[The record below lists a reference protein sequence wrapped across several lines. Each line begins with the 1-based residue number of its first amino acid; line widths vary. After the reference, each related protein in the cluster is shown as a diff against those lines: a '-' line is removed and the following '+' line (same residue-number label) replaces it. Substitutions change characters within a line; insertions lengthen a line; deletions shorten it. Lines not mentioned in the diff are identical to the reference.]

1 MKLNP
6 MSSRIA
12 IIGAGISGLAAAYQ
26 LIKSGHDPVIFEKES
41 FVGGRMSSKNLDGFI
56 IDKAA
61 YTIPETH
68 KNLRR
73 FLKEMEMKKSL
84 FPTPGTYSTFS
95 AGKEYKINI
104 GSSTQFFKSELFSS
118 KSKKE
123 IIKLFIYA
131 RSLGNTLNLAKP
143 RKKTFKMEQVSAADY
158 LVEHYDKEILEF
170 LAYPLFSEMY
180 LGTPENNS
188 KVAFLA
194 AMKYLH
200 RLKIFALGKGMG
212 VLPERLARGMD
223 IRLNTPVINIQRQA
237 RAGPYE
243 IQTGGNSPAAHIFD
257 AVIFAIPSPIVTE
270 LCDDLP
276 QALKECFLATRYA
289 PCIVTALAVDQQY
302 PETSMIYSL
311 LRKDFRVLGNV
322 IFDRHKGPHRVPEG
336 KELITAILC
345 EQASRRLFHEPNDMI
360 ITEVLKEMDFL
371 YPAFSGRL
379 IFSRVYRWKYGA
391 VQLQP
396 GILYKQHTARKALQ
410 DESHNLY
417 FAGDGLYWSG
427 LEVSFNTGMQ
437 AARQIIKKLGKRKRP

>member
-1 MKLNP
+1 

-26 LIKSGHDPVIFEKES
+26 LIKSGYDPVIFEKES

-95 AGKEYKINI
+95 AGKEHKINM
-104 GSSTQFFKSELFSS
+104 GLSTQLFKSELFSS

-143 RKKTFKMEQVSAADY
+143 RKKTFKLEQVSAADY
-158 LVEHYDKEILEF
+158 LGEHYDKEILEY

-188 KVAFLA
+188 KIAFLA
-194 AMKYLH
+194 AMKHLH
-200 RLKIFALGKGMG
+200 RLKIFALEKGMG

-223 IRLNTPVINIQRQA
+223 IRLNTPVINIHRQA
-237 RAGPYE
+237 REGPYE
-243 IQTGGNSPAAHIFD
+243 IQTGGNSPAAQIFD

-289 PCIVTALAVDQQY
+289 PCIVTALAVDQQF

-311 LRKDFRVLGNV
+311 LRKDFRALGNV

-345 EQASRRLFHEPNDMI
+345 EPASRRLFDEPNDII
-360 ITEVLKEMDFL
+360 ITEVLQEMDFL
-371 YPAFSGRL
+371 YPAFSSRL

-396 GILYKQHTARKALQ
+396 GILYQQHTARKALQ
-410 DESHNLY
+410 TESHNLY